1 MVGIETGKTF
11 KDKTDGV
18 TDVDV
23 NQNDENFYSDY
34 FVVDNIGT
42 GASKN
47 FTAKVE
53 KGIVGTHNLSSITDS
68 YVLKTA
74 YAPQS
79 GLPTKEDEKLS
90 GRLASISTGVM
101 TRLSVLDAGNTDIFV
116 DDTSGFYKGDFIQ
129 IRDEIIRI
137 TDDPAGN
144 KLVVQ
149 RGQLGTQTSGYPI
162 DEVVR
167 KISPIPV
174 ELRRPSILRASGHT
188 FEYLGFGPG
197 NYSTA
202 LPQRQDRVR
211 GEREIINSQAR
222 VSFGG
227 IAVYTGMNDRG
238 DFYIGNKRIISPT
251 GEEIV
256 VDTPFPADTSENE
269 TSRLK
274 IDTDDVLVGKRLRV
288 EGGLSQEMVSSF
300 GGPVVFSN
308 NINVLGESG
317 IQAVNLN
324 LSGDLDQT
332 RKISISD
339 TKPLVDGKVGDL
351 VLNGTPTSG
360 GFAGWVYTK
369 ESEWRNF
376 GIIGSGSGNDITVD
390 DIEASNITTQNL
402 NVTGI
407 GTINQ
412 AFIKSGIATVQSVD
426 TGDLLVTG
434 IATFTDSS
442 QVNIRGNLDILSNTN
457 IKAENSGDQNDFIV
471 NEGSVHPHSFLP
483 DNPTGVRIINNV
495 TTVHPVDPTTPN
507 QAGVGSGNIQLDF
520 RYGNNFEIHGDFT
533 NGIKALSG
541 TTNFINP
548 EPESVI
554 AGQQGSIELTTESGS
569 AVTIGWGDAFY
580 FPGGTPPAIGAG
592 TTAMIGYYV
601 FESGQTGANPSPGKI
616 MISAIE
622 DLRPAS

>member
-1 MVGIETGKTF
+1 M
-11 KDKTDGV
+11 
-18 TDVDV
+18 
-23 NQNDENFYSDY
+23 S
-34 FVVDNIGT
+34 
-42 GASKN
+42 
-47 FTAKVE
+47 
-53 KGIVGTHNLSSITDS
+53 
-68 YVLKTA
+68 
-74 YAPQS
+74 QS
-79 GLPTKEDEKLS
+79 GLPVKEDEKLS
-90 GRLASISTGVM
+90 GRLASITTGVM
-101 TRLSVLDAGNTDIFV
+101 TRLSVLDAGNIEITV

-137 TDDPAGN
+137 TDNPAGN

-351 VLNGTPTSG
+351 VLNGTPASG

-369 ESEWRNF
+369 ESEWRDF
-376 GIIGSGSGNDITVD
+376 GIIGSGLEMI
-390 DIEASNITTQNL
+390 
-402 NVTGI
+402 
-407 GTINQ
+407 
-412 AFIKSGIATVQSVD
+412 
-426 TGDLLVTG
+426 LL
-434 IATFTDSS
+434 
-442 QVNIRGNLDILSNTN
+442 LM
-457 IKAENSGDQNDFIV
+457 
-471 NEGSVHPHSFLP
+471 
-483 DNPTGVRIINNV
+483 
-495 TTVHPVDPTTPN
+495 
-507 QAGVGSGNIQLDF
+507 
-520 RYGNNFEIHGDFT
+520 
-533 NGIKALSG
+533 
-541 TTNFINP
+541 
-548 EPESVI
+548 VI
-554 AGQQGSIELTTESGS
+554 SRR
-569 AVTIGWGDAFY
+569 V
-580 FPGGTPPAIGAG
+580 
-592 TTAMIGYYV
+592 M
-601 FESGQTGANPSPGKI
+601 
-616 MISAIE
+616 
-622 DLRPAS
+622 

>member
-1 MVGIETGKTF
+1 
-11 KDKTDGV
+11 
-18 TDVDV
+18 
-23 NQNDENFYSDY
+23 
-34 FVVDNIGT
+34 
-42 GASKN
+42 
-47 FTAKVE
+47 
-53 KGIVGTHNLSSITDS
+53 
-68 YVLKTA
+68 
-74 YAPQS
+74 
-79 GLPTKEDEKLS
+79 
-90 GRLASISTGVM
+90 M
-101 TRLSVLDAGNTDIFV
+101 TRLSVLDAGNTEITV

-137 TDDPAGN
+137 TDNPAGN

-269 TSRLK
+269 ASRLK

-332 RKISISD
+332 RKISISN

-376 GIIGSGSGNDITVD
+376 GIIGSGSGNDIVID
-390 DIEASNITTQNL
+390 GDLVASDVITQNL
-402 NVTGI
+402 FVSGI

-412 AFIKSGIATVQSVD
+412 AFINSGIATVQLVD
-426 TGDLLVTG
+426 TDDLHVTG

-442 QVNIRGNLDILSNTN
+442 QVNIRGTLDILSNTN
-457 IKAENSGDQNDFIV
+457 VKSEDGGIDFIV
-471 NEGSVHPHSFLP
+471 NEGSLHPHSFSG
-483 DNPTGVRIINNV
+483 DTPTGVRIINNV
-495 TTVHPVDPTTPN
+495 TTVYPVDPTN
-507 QAGVGSGNIQLDF
+507 SGQAGAGSGNIQLDF
-520 RYGNNFEIHGDFT
+520 RYGNNFEIHGNY
-533 NGIKALSG
+533 NGGKALSG
-541 TTNFINP
+541 ITNFINP
-548 EPESVI
+548 EPETVT
-554 AGQQGSIELTTESGS
+554 AGQQGSIEITTESGT

-592 TTAMIGYYV
+592 TTAMVGYYV
-601 FESGQTGANPSPGKI
+601 FESGSSTSPGKI